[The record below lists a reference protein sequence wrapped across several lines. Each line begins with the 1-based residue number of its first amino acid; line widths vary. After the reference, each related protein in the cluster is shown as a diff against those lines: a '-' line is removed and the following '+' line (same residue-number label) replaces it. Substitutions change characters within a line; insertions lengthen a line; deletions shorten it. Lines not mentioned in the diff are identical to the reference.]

1 MYREMAWMQTNAM
14 KATLA
19 ICYVPAIYYDYSS
32 NLIGWHP
39 RYSAVRLFPKL
50 IISIFQETNV

>member
-19 ICYVPAIYYDYSS
+19 ICYVPAIYDYSS
-32 NLIGWHP
+32 NLIGCYPH
-39 RYSAVRLFPKL
+39 YSAVGFIPK
-50 IISIFQETNV
+50 INHSHFQETNV